1 MLAKLS
7 IKAKIGA
14 LLFVAI
20 LALLIVVLISFRGM
34 QNNREMIY
42 EIGGNRMPSVQG
54 LQMMNEAQTA
64 IRSASRAINALAAYP
79 DQLGDLDQQL
89 ERKKQA
95 WERVDKGWKIY
106 EPLPQTDEEAV
117 IWKQFVQDWNSWK
130 GYDDKITATAV
141 ELKQATTPEKR
152 TELFASINRQLQENR
167 ARFGTAE
174 AGLGKLIELN
184 MKLGADAVTQANS
197 GADHALLAMYIAS
210 GIALTLLL
218 LIGLVIL
225 RSVLQ
230 QLGGE
235 PAEVSDI
242 VRKIAGGDL
251 TVQVDIKPGDTTSLL
266 ASVKQMVDKLSAII
280 AEVRTAA
287 ESLASASEEVSASAN
302 TLSQNATEQASSV
315 EQTSSSMEEISST
328 VAQNAENAS
337 VTDGMASKSA
347 RDARSGGE
355 AVIQTVSAMRKI
367 AEKISIIDD
376 IAYQTNLL
384 ALNAAIEAAR
394 AGDHGKG
401 FAVVAA
407 EVRKL
412 AERSQVAAQEISGLA
427 DNSVD
432 QAESAG
438 KLLEEMVPSIGK
450 TADLVKEI
458 AAASAEQRGGLEQ
471 INGAITQLSQTTQ
484 ANASASEELS
494 ATAEEM
500 SAQAI
505 QLQELMQF
513 FRTHDSGRGSVVSLH
528 AGRNKSKGRGFAGHR
543 AAPGGEIDDSAFVN
557 F

>member
-1 MLAKLS
+1 MLSSLS

-14 LLFVAI
+14 LLGVAI
-20 LALLIVVLISFRGM
+20 VALLVVVLISFKGL
-34 QNNREMIY
+34 QYNQQMIH
-42 EIGGNRMPSVQG
+42 EVGEVRMPSVQG
-54 LQMMNEAQTA
+54 LQIINEAQTA
-64 IRSASRAINALAAYP
+64 IRSYDRAIDSRVGYP
-79 DQLGDLDQQL
+79 DEVQDVDGFLSQ
-89 ERKKQA
+89 KKEA
-95 WERVDKGWKIY
+95 WARVDKGWGIY
-106 EPLPQTDEEAV
+106 APLPQTEEEAV
-117 IWKQFVQDWNSWK
+117 IWKQFEQDWNAWK
-130 GYDDKITATAV
+130 AVNDKLNEQALAIQRAAP
-141 ELKQATTPEKR
+141 ELRA
-152 TELFASINRQLQENR
+152 ELFATFHRSLLDSRPLF
-167 ARFGTAE
+167 AAAE
-174 AGLGKLIELN
+174 QGLGKLIDLN
-184 MKLGADAVTQANS
+184 LKIGADSVAEANR
-197 GADHALLAMYIAS
+197 GADTALLSMYIA
-210 GIALTLLL
+210 GGVALVLLL
-218 LIGLVIL
+218 LLGLVIL

-235 PAEVSDI
+235 PALVSDI
-242 VRKIAGGDL
+242 VRKVAAGDL
-251 TVQVDIKPGDTTSLL
+251 TVQVEVKKGDDSSML
-266 ASVKQMVDKLSAII
+266 AGVKQMIDKLSGII

-287 ESLASASEEVSASAN
+287 ESLASASEEVSASSN

-337 VTDGMASKSA
+337 VTDGIASKSA
-347 RDARSGGE
+347 VDARSGGE
-355 AVIQTVSAMRKI
+355 AVGKTVSAMRQI
-367 AEKISIIDD
+367 AQKISIIDD

-427 DNSVD
+427 NNSVD
-432 QAESAG
+432 QAENAG
-438 KLLEEMVPSIGK
+438 KLLEAMVPSIGK

-471 INGAITQLSQTTQ
+471 INSAILQLSQTTQ

-513 FRTHDSGRGSVVSLH
+513 FKTVEGGRLLTLRGSHGKRGGSL
-528 AGRNKSKGRGFAGHR
+528 GNTRP
-543 AAPGGEIDDSAFVN
+543 APGGEVDDSAFVN

>member
-1 MLAKLS
+1 MLSNLS

-14 LLFVAI
+14 LLGVAI
-20 LALLIVVLISFRGM
+20 IALLVVVLISFKGL
-34 QNNREMIY
+34 QNNQQMIH
-42 EIGGNRMPSVQG
+42 EVGVVRMPSVQG
-54 LQMMNEAQTA
+54 LQIINEAQTA
-64 IRSASRAINALAAYP
+64 IRSVDRAIEARAAYP
-79 DQLGDLDQQL
+79 EEVSQVADFL
-89 ERKKQA
+89 EQKKEA
-95 WERVDKGWKIY
+95 WSRVENGWGIY
-106 EPLPQTDEEAV
+106 APLPQTEEEAQ
-117 IWKQFVQDWNSWK
+117 IWKQFEKDWAAWK
-130 GYDDKITATAV
+130 AADDRITEQAQAILRAAPELRPEMFLALHRLTAGSSS
-141 ELKQATTPEKR
+141 
-152 TELFASINRQLQENR
+152 LFSAAEN
-167 ARFGTAE
+167 
-174 AGLGKLIELN
+174 GLGKLIALN
-184 MKLGADAVTQANS
+184 LKLGNDAVVEANR
-197 GADHALLAMYIAS
+197 GAETALLSMYIA
-210 GIALTLLL
+210 GGVALVLLVL
-218 LIGLVIL
+218 LGLVIL
-225 RSVLQ
+225 RSVLA

-235 PAEVSDI
+235 PALVSDI
-242 VRKIAGGDL
+242 VRKVAAGDL
-251 TVQVDIKPGDTTSLL
+251 TVQVEVKKGDDSSML
-266 ASVKQMVDKLSAII
+266 AGVKQMIDKLSGII

-287 ESLASASEEVSASAN
+287 EGLASASEEVSASAN

-337 VTDGMASKSA
+337 VTDGIASKSA
-347 RDARSGGE
+347 RDARSGGD
-355 AVIQTVSAMRKI
+355 AVGKTVGAMRQI
-367 AEKISIIDD
+367 AQKISIIDD

-427 DNSVD
+427 NNSVD
-432 QAESAG
+432 QAENAG
-438 KLLEEMVPSIGK
+438 KLLDDMVPSIGK

-471 INGAITQLSQTTQ
+471 INSAIVQLSQTTQ

-513 FRTHDSGRGSVVSLH
+513 FKTTDSGRVLTLRGGH
-528 AGRNKSKGRGFAGHR
+528 GSKGRSALTGHR
-543 AAPGGEIDDSAFVN
+543 AAPSGEIDDSAFVN

>member
-1 MLAKLS
+1 MSLLKRMMILVLAGLAGIVLLAGLAQRQMGQVYDAANFANVNVVPS
-7 IKAKIGA
+7 LVDLQHAYTPLASSRVILWQAMSETEPARVAGMEAKIQTLDKAIDDA
-14 LLFVAI
+14 L
-20 LALLIVVLISFRGM
+20 
-34 QNNREMIY
+34 NKY
-42 EIGGNRMPSVQG
+42 EKDDITDDKDRAG
-54 LQMMNEAQTA
+54 LNEE
-64 IRSASRAINALAAYP
+64 RAALAAYRELRGKAL
-79 DQLGDLDQQL
+79 DLLHQNRNAEARALLLANQSVVLKVDEAFNGHYQLNIDIGN
-89 ERKKQA
+89 
-95 WERVDKGWKIY
+95 KG
-106 EPLPQTDEEAV
+106 A
-117 IWKQFVQDWNSWK
+117 QD
-130 GYDDKITATAV
+130 GL
-141 ELKQATTPEKR
+141 ELKQHA
-152 TELFASINRQLQENR
+152 
-167 ARFGTAE
+167 
-174 AGLGKLIELN
+174 
-184 MKLGADAVTQANS
+184 
-197 GADHALLAMYIAS
+197 ALLSMSIA
-210 GIALTLLL
+210 GATILALALIAFF
-218 LIGLVIL
+218 VV
-225 RSVLQ
+225 RSIMRQ
-230 QLGGE
+230 IGGE
-235 PAEVSDI
+235 PAAVSEV

-266 ASVKQMVDKLSAII
+266 ASVRLMVDKLAAII

-287 ESLASASEEVSASAN
+287 ESLASASEEVSASSS

-337 VTDGMASKSA
+337 VTDGMASRSA
-347 RDARSGGE
+347 RDARDGGK
-355 AVIQTVSAMRKI
+355 AVAETVGAMRKI
-367 AEKISIIDD
+367 AEKIGIIDD

-427 DNSVD
+427 NNSVG
-432 QAESAG
+432 QAENAG
-438 KLLEEMVPSIGK
+438 KLLEEMVPAIGK

-471 INGAITQLSQTTQ
+471 INGAISQLSQTTQ

-513 FRTHDSGRGSVVSLH
+513 FRTHDNGRRQGMAASTGQGRKAGVMGGKRPPLSGD
-528 AGRNKSKGRGFAGHR
+528 
-543 AAPGGEIDDSAFVN
+543 IDDAAFVN